1 MPDHNNHGFSSN
13 HRSNGSSHN
22 NKTTKVDPKDAK
34 IDSLNKIVNDL
45 QIQSVELKANVGVLT
60 TDTANLH
67 KQLVQ
72 QSIKYQRDVKSLNE
86 QLTSLNQQLTTAK
99 ENQSMFTVFAT
110 PYGCSILIVLILA
123 LTMIALKKGFSVS
136 KGDTNISVGDKK

>member
-13 HRSNGSSHN
+13 HRPNGSSHN
-22 NKTTKVDPKDAK
+22 NKTTKVNPKDAK

-45 QIQSVELKANVGVLT
+45 QIQSVQLKADIRVLT
-60 TDTANLH
+60 TDTADLH
-67 KQLVQ
+67 MLLKQ
-72 QSIKYQRDVKSLNE
+72 QSRKYQKEVDSLKGK
-86 QLTSLNQQLTTAK
+86 LTSLNQQLNTAK
-99 ENQSMFTVFAT
+99 DNESMFTVFAT

-123 LTMIALKKGFSVS
+123 LTIIALKKGFSVS